1 MTEPALGILQDV
13 AVVIPAY
20 KVTDHIIS
28 VIESIPKAIKWIIV
42 VDDACPDGTAA
53 LVSKHFKSP
62 RVRVIKHAENQGVG
76 GAMIT
81 GYKAA
86 LEQTKAK
93 YIVKLDGDGQ
103 MDPGDIQK
111 LVAPLAR
118 GQADYTKGNRFDSI
132 EDLEHMPKVRILGN
146 AALSLCS
153 KISCGYWN
161 ITDPTNGFTAIH
173 REVLEKIKLHKV
185 RKTFFFESDML
196 FRLSLTRAVV
206 QDVPIPA
213 RYGNEKSNLKI
224 SKVLREFP
232 LRYLANFGKRVIYQY
247 YLREWSA
254 ASIELPLGLLLFT
267 FGAVSGVVN
276 WSQASAA
283 GMPATAGRVMIAALP
298 LIVGSQLL
306 LAFVNFDISAF
317 PKRVSRVIDR

>member
-1 MTEPALGILQDV
+1 MTNFQSNQLSEV

-20 KVTDHIIS
+20 NVVSQILQVLDR
-28 VIESIPKAIKWIIV
+28 IPKEITKVFV
-42 VDDACPDGTAA
+42 VDDACPQGSGL
-53 LVSKHFKSP
+53 LVKAKFKSP
-62 RVRVIKHAENQGVG
+62 RVIVIQHETNQGVG

-81 GYKAA
+81 GYRAA
-86 LEQTKAK
+86 LEQSDKSI
-93 YIVKLDGDGQ
+93 IVKMDGDGQ
-103 MDPGDIQK
+103 MDSSLIGK
-111 LVAPLAR
+111 LIGPIVR

-132 EDLEHMPKVRILGN
+132 EDLEQMPKIRILGN
-146 AALSLCS
+146 AALSLFS
-153 KISCGYWN
+153 KISSGYWN

-173 REVLEKIKLHKV
+173 RDVLEKIKLDKV

-224 SKVLREFP
+224 SKVLGEFP
-232 LRYLANFGKRVIYQY
+232 KRYLANFGKRVIYQY

-276 WSQASAA
+276 WLQASEA
-283 GMPATAGRVMIAALP
+283 GVPATAGQVMIAALP

-306 LAFVNFDISAF
+306 LAFVNFDIS
-317 PKRVSRVIDR
+317 SRLRAPSRLEG